1 MAAVPE
7 FVDRINNPQKYP
19 VIWNEDG
26 TYSTHEMAAEMTEL
40 NISLL
45 PWQKEVWEHPARFK
59 VVAAGRRTGKSRLAA
74 YLLIVN
80 ALQTDRGHVFYVAP
94 TQGQARDI
102 MWQTLLEVGHPVIQG
117 SHVNNLQ
124 IRLINGA
131 TISLKGADRPET
143 MRGVSLKY
151 LVMDEYADMKTEVW
165 EQILRPALADQKGQA
180 LFIGTPMG
188 RNHFYDLYLYG
199 DKGDDESFASF
210 HYTSFDNPILDAGE
224 IEAAKRSMSSFAF
237 RQEFMASFEAL
248 GGELFKE
255 DWVKFSEDEPDV
267 GEYYIAVDLAGFED
281 EGAKTKNKRL
291 DSTAISIVKVNEDG
305 WYVKEIVHGR
315 WDVKKTAQKIFDAVK
330 KYEPVAVGIEK
341 GIAKQAVMPYIS
353 DIMRRTQTF
362 FRVDELSHGNKKK
375 TDRIVWSL
383 QGRFENG
390 YVTLNKG
397 DWNLEFLD
405 QLFQFP
411 NRLVHDDLVDSLSY
425 IEQLAKVSYVSDFE
439 EDDYEYLDAV
449 AGY

>member
-1 MAAVPE
+1 M
-7 FVDRINNPQKYP
+7 VDRTL
-19 VIWNEDG
+19 D
-26 TYSTHEMAAEMTEL
+26 
-40 NISLL
+40 ISLL
-45 PWQKEVWEHPARFK
+45 PWQQEVWNHPARFK

-80 ALQTDRGHVFYVAP
+80 ALQTERGHVFYVAP

-102 MWQTLLEVGHPVIQG
+102 MWQTLLEVGHPVIEG
-117 SHVNNLQ
+117 SHINNLQ
-124 IRLINGA
+124 IKLINGA

-151 LVMDEYADMKTEVW
+151 LVMDEYADMKPEVW

-188 RNHFYDLYLYG
+188 RNHFYELYLYG
-199 DKGDDESFASF
+199 QKGDDESFASF
-210 HYTSFDNPILDAGE
+210 HFTSFDNPILDPAE
-224 IEAAKRSMSSFAF
+224 IEAAKKSMSSFAF

-255 DWVKFSEDEPDV
+255 EWVKFDEEAPSQGD
-267 GEYYIAVDLAGFED
+267 YYIAIDLAGFED
-281 EGAKTKNKRL
+281 EGAKKTKNKKL
-291 DSTAISIVKVNEDG
+291 DSTAISIVKANEDG
-305 WYVKEIVHGR
+305 WYVEEIIYGR
-315 WDVKKTAQKIFDAVK
+315 WDVKETAKKIFDAVK
-330 KYEPVAVGIEK
+330 KYEPVATGIEK
-341 GIAKQAVMPYIS
+341 GIAKQAVMPYLS

-362 FRVDELSHGNKKK
+362 FRVEELSHGNKKK

-397 DWNLEFLD
+397 KWNMEFLD

-411 NRLVHDDLVDSLSY
+411 NPLVHDDLVDSLSY
-425 IEQLAKVSYVSDFE
+425 IEQLAKVSYFSDFE
-439 EDDYEYLDAV
+439 EDNYEMLDAV

>member
-1 MAAVPE
+1 MADLKIE
-7 FVDRINNPQKYP
+7 
-19 VIWNEDG
+19 
-26 TYSTHEMAAEMTEL
+26 
-40 NISLL
+40 LL
-45 PWQKEVWEHPARFK
+45 PWQKEVWNDNHRFK

-102 MWQTLLEVGHPVIQG
+102 MWSTLLEVGHAVISG

-124 IRLINGA
+124 IKLINGT

-143 MRGVSLKY
+143 MRGVSLKF
-151 LVMDEYADMKTEVW
+151 LVMDEYADMKPEVW
-165 EQILRPALADQKGQA
+165 EQILRPALADQKGSA

-188 RNHFYDLYLYG
+188 RNHFYDLYRHGLS
-199 DKGDDESFASF
+199 GDDETFSSF
-210 HYTSFDNPILDAGE
+210 HYTSFDNPLLDPSE
-224 IEAAKRSMSSFAF
+224 IEAAKKSMSSFAF
-237 RQEFMASFEAL
+237 RQEFMASFEAM
-248 GGELFKE
+248 GGNLFKE
-255 DWVKFSEDEPDV
+255 EWIKFDEVSPEQGD
-267 GEYYIAVDLAGFED
+267 YYIAVDLAGFED
-281 EGAKTKNKRL
+281 EGATKIKNKRL
-291 DSTAISIVKVNEDG
+291 DNTAIAIVKANQEG
-305 WYVKEIVHGR
+305 WYVEDIIYGR

-341 GIAKQAVMPYIS
+341 GIARQAVMPYLS
-353 DIMRRTQTF
+353 DIMKRTQTF

-390 YVTLNKG
+390 YVTLNVG
-397 DWNLEFLD
+397 EWNTEFLD

-411 NRLVHDDLVDSLSY
+411 NSMVHDDLIDALSY
-425 IEQLAKVSYVSDFE
+425 IEQLAKVSYVL
-439 EDDYEYLDAV
+439 DYEEEEYEMMDATS
-449 AGY
+449 GY